1 MIIIRLYKNTKG
13 PKKFRVDIPVVGRG
27 TERRVQFG
35 QRGASD
41 YTIHK
46 NPLRMEQY
54 VRRHGG
60 QPTKFTDP
68 TKVHETMLKRT
79 KSTKERWGRNGLY
92 TAGFWSRWLLWSQ
105 PSLRGAIRY
114 MNKEIIPT
122 GYRIVYAARK

>member
-1 MIIIRLYKNTKG
+1 MKYVIHLHKHTSG
-13 PKKFRVDIPVVGRG
+13 PKKFTATIPVKG
-27 TERRVQFG
+27 TKKTRVVHFG

-60 QPTKFTDP
+60 KPTRFSRP
-68 TKVHETMLKRT
+68 PLVHRKMLSRAR
-79 KSTKERWGRNGLY
+79 STKERWGRDGLY

-105 PSLRGAIRY
+105 PNLRGAIGHMERHVLP
-114 MNKEIIPT
+114 K
-122 GYRIVYAARK
+122 GYKIVLKK